1 MGIPF
6 GSNSLKMCIMN
17 DSHCTKIINAHSI
30 QNSFILEKIQ
40 EENHVYMFIKN
51 DFKKS
56 GRKQSSIFRGFCQFH
71 DSKIFE
77 KIDFPKDAQFGR
89 LTSEQYALFH
99 FRALANEYWLKKN
112 SLNFF
117 RSNKS
122 LTRGIYNQE
131 LSPSKKKMEAMLNSN
146 GRKHLIKE
154 HEMAIQDVKPFLKS
168 CKYQIEKGKYHL
180 TKSYHF
186 IFPETCHFAVN
197 THTTPVVNFQGKSM
211 NNFFGPV
218 GTIRFIAINLFPDGD
233 RSHLIMT
240 WHKKFEPY
248 MRALVN
254 NFDKMDLREKKIKI
268 SKFIITHAENIVFN
282 PSFINSKDKSW
293 RNNFKHIFM
302 DTGHR
307 KAFFTLDEYPDI
319 SLF

>member
-1 MGIPF
+1 
-6 GSNSLKMCIMN
+6 MN
-17 DSHCTKIINAHSI
+17 DRHCTRQIINAHSI
-30 QNSFILEKIQ
+30 QNSFILEKVQ
-40 EENHVYMFIKN
+40 EENHVYMFDHEKN

-56 GRKQSSIFRGFCQFH
+56 GRKKSSIFRGFCQFH
-71 DSKIFE
+71 DNKIFE
-77 KIDFPKDAQFGR
+77 RIDFTKNSRLEQ

-112 SLNFF
+112 SLDFF
-117 RSNKS
+117 RSNKA
-122 LTRGIYNQE
+122 LTRGIYNQG
-131 LSPSKKKMEAMLNSN
+131 SRPSKKEMEAILNSDR
-146 GRKHLIKE
+146 RKCLIE
-154 HEMAIQDVKPFLKS
+154 VDEMAIQDVEPFLES

-186 IFPETCHFAVN
+186 VFPKACHFAVN
-197 THTTPVVNFQGKSM
+197 THTTPVVDFQGDSM
-211 NNFFGPV
+211 NNLSGPV
-218 GTIRFIAINLFPDGD
+218 GTIRFIAINLFPEDN

-240 WHKKFEPY
+240 WHKKFEPS

-254 NFDKMDLREKKIKI
+254 NFDKMDLEQKKIKI

-282 PSFINSKDKSW
+282 PSFINSKDKDW

-302 DTGHR
+302 DTQHH
-307 KAFFTLDEYPDI
+307 KAFFTLDQYPDI